1 MEAILIDPLKRL
13 SYHIRDSKN
22 RGDVAFHSVL
32 SLLNGIVGK
41 TIGVDWQ
48 VDDEPRH
55 CALVL
60 DELGLFGS
68 SGFSLVSRPLECFA
82 PRRIASDIKSKRPLI
97 SEQGLDVADDNV
109 LIAPAR
115 RNQFLLRIA
124 LGQLKTCKPI
134 TVGGLDKTRYFSLGN
149 ACIPR
154 QRLDSGMIGDVSRH
168 KRAKTAKTHCG

>member
-1 MEAILIDPLKRL
+1 VRIKESQSEAISLDALKRL

-48 VDDEPRH
+48 VDDEPRD

-97 SEQGLDVADDNV
+97 SEQGLDVVDGMV

-115 RNQFLLRIA
+115 WNKCLLGIMF
-124 LGQLKTCKPI
+124 GQQKICI
-134 TVGGLDKTRYFSLGN
+134 TLSVGGLEGTRN
-149 ACIPR
+149 C
-154 QRLDSGMIGDVSRH
+154 
-168 KRAKTAKTHCG
+168 